1 MITKNAGKLS
11 KSYFISYL
19 NLVMDAR
26 EVTLDEAKTF
36 AFKEL
41 FDNDQETYGMGTYG
55 EFEKAYHEL
64 KGASEKKND
73 N

>member
-1 MITKNAGKLS
+1 
-11 KSYFISYL
+11 
-19 NLVMDAR
+19 MDAR